1 VIADTNATLVLMAMP
16 LLVGGIGGTAGII
29 AFFRWSLGQSTIKTL
44 KENNFAL
51 CQSVDLMKN
60 ERAEMEKVVQYLR
73 GRIAVLEGLVLLPA
87 SIRELSE
94 AMKTRD
100 LEQRQLMT
108 QGFQSIV
115 TAVQARPLLGEQDH
129 PRRGGKPAAVPPGP
143 ALRPARQRAVR
154 IIPGA

>member
-1 VIADTNATLVLMAMP
+1 
-16 LLVGGIGGTAGII
+16 
-29 AFFRWSLGQSTIKTL
+29 
-44 KENNFAL
+44 
-51 CQSVDLMKN
+51 MKN

-129 PRRGGKPAAVPPGP
+129 PRRVASQLLSRRDLRCDRHVNGP
-143 ALRPARQRAVR
+143 
-154 IIPGA
+154 